1 MKHKVSDLCQ
11 KLMFAK
17 LGLNLGIWYKM
28 CQNLMKLAIIKKNSQ
43 KLGKSLKIG
52 LKFAKIA

>member
-11 KLMFAK
+11 KVMFEK
-17 LGLNLGIWYKM
+17 LGLNLVIRYKK
-28 CQNLMKLAIIKKNSQ
+28 CKNLRKLAIIRKNSQ

>member
-1 MKHKVSDLCQ
+1 
-11 KLMFAK
+11 MFEK
-17 LGLNLGIWYKM
+17 LGLNLVIRYKK
-28 CQNLMKLAIIKKNSQ
+28 CKNLRKLAIIRKNSQ